1 MTVACSTRWASP
13 RATSSVTSRP
23 FVRCFRFSRTTTI
36 GGTSVKR
43 ASSVSGGTCSALIR
57 PIPASW
63 PPNRFRKSWRWPSAL
78 TTKPARPASNL
89 LPASDKWLCTII
101 LVSTMRRAW
110 NFHSAGQLVFG
121 RGAVEQLGEML
132 ARRKLWRVLLVT
144 DERLIEAGLVDRV
157 MQPLFDAKI
166 TVEVFRGGKPEPP
179 VTTAIVA
186 AEAAKHIAPH
196 CVLGLG
202 GGSNMDLAKIV
213 AVLLTHGGEPARY
226 FSFDNVP
233 GPVLPLACLPTTAGT
248 GSEVSHAAV
257 LTDTANHIKVS
268 TLSQFLRPS
277 LAVVDPALTD
287 DCPRQVTADSG
298 IDALTHAI
306 EAYTA
311 IDFDQLDAPDG
322 SPVAYEG
329 RYPLGECLAEKAISL
344 IGQHLVPV
352 VEDGTNTAARDGMA
366 LAATIAGL
374 AFSNCAVALV
384 HALEYPLGGA
394 VHVSHGAGNGLLLP
408 FVMRYNLPVRKAAL
422 ARVAA
427 LLGEDVGGLSE
438 DASAERAIAA
448 VERIRAAIGIPQ
460 RLRDLGVKQDQLCG
474 FAEKAFAIK
483 RLMGTNPRAPT
494 QDDLLEILR
503 QAY

>member
-1 MTVACSTRWASP
+1 M
-13 RATSSVTSRP
+13 
-23 FVRCFRFSRTTTI
+23 RT
-36 GGTSVKR
+36 
-43 ASSVSGGTCSALIR
+43 
-57 PIPASW
+57 
-63 PPNRFRKSWRWPSAL
+63 
-78 TTKPARPASNL
+78 
-89 LPASDKWLCTII
+89 
-101 LVSTMRRAW
+101 AW

-121 RGAVEQLGEML
+121 RGAVRQIGSLIS
-132 ARRKLWRVLLVT
+132 RRRLSRVFLVA
-144 DERLIEAGLVDRV
+144 DPHLIAAGLADRV
-157 MQPLFDAKI
+157 REPLAGRGI
-166 TVEVFRGGKPEPP
+166 TCEIFSGGEPEPAIG
-179 VTTAIVA
+179 TALAA
-186 AEAAKHIAPH
+186 AEAARRFGPD

-213 AVLLTHGGEPARY
+213 AILLAHGGEPARY
-226 FSFDNVP
+226 FGFDNVP
-233 GPVLPLACLPTTAGT
+233 GPTRPLVCVPTTAGT

-268 TLSQFLRPS
+268 TLSQFLRPA

-287 DCPRQVTADSG
+287 GCPRQVTADSG

-322 SPVAYEG
+322 APVAYEG
-329 RYPLGECLAEKAISL
+329 RYPLGECLAEKAIAL
-344 IGQHLVPV
+344 TGQHLVAA
-352 VEDGTNTAARDGMA
+352 VEDGTNKAARDGMA

-394 VHVSHGAGNGLLLP
+394 VHVSHGTGNGLLLP